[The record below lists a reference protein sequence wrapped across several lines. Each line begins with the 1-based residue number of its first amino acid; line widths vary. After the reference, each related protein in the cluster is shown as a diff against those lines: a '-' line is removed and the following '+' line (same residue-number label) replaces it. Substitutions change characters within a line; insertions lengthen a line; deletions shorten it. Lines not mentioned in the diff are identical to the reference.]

1 MTNRTLADRYNEQ
14 DTIIKNAEE
23 AKKVLKAEIIALGT
37 DLVEGDEV
45 NVKVTLSQRSTMDFD
60 LLFSNYGIT
69 EEQYKLFSACTKEGK
84 SFEVLKVVVK
94 K

>member
-1 MTNRTLADRYNEQ
+1 MLNRTLADRYNDQ

-23 AKKVLKAEIIALGT
+23 TKKALKAEIIALGT
-37 DLVEGDEV
+37 ELVIGDEV

-60 LLFSNYGIT
+60 LLFKNYGIT
-69 EEQYKLFSACTKEGK
+69 EEQFKLFSACTKEGK
-84 SFEVLKVVVK
+84 PFEVLKVVVK